1 MKNALKKCVR
11 SPNFVR
17 FPPVHW
23 WICVL
28 AVPHQSRFARQ
39 LPPGGSQGRSR
50 ASVKHQFVPL
60 LLKADSLNW
69 NLSFRTENCPV
80 PFRAAAGAD
89 RIADRTV
96 THWPRALP
104 AKFQFIAFLRKGS
117 CLKAFYSVAAT
128 TALMVCI
135 RFSASSN
142 TMERSDSKT

>member
-1 MKNALKKCVR
+1 M
-11 SPNFVR
+11 
-17 FPPVHW
+17 
-23 WICVL
+23 L

-89 RIADRTV
+89 RTTDRTV
-96 THWPRALP
+96 THWLRALP
-104 AKFQFIAFLRKGS
+104 AKFQFDIL
-117 CLKAFYSVAAT
+117 LT
-128 TALMVCI
+128 EI
-135 RFSASSN
+135 
-142 TMERSDSKT
+142 DSYKLHILSENILLTNQQNGRILEKLILQLGRQYGFQI